1 MFDPFCEVI
10 ELLKIGDTAPDF
22 TLEDHNRNMVSLCDF
37 RGKKNVV
44 LSWHVYSFTDGWTSQ
59 QSSFRDANSKFEEC
73 DAQVLGISTDA
84 RPTQAAY
91 TLSLGSSLGYPLPML
106 SDFYPHGE
114 VAKKYDIFN
123 ENLGTSLRAVIIID
137 KQGIIRFNRT
147 YTSAAD
153 IDVDDILAKVELI
166 QE

>member
-1 MFDPFCEVI
+1 
-10 ELLKIGDTAPDF
+10 
-22 TLEDHNRNMVSLCDF
+22 
-37 RGKKNVV
+37 
-44 LSWHVYSFTDGWTSQ
+44 
-59 QSSFRDANSKFEEC
+59 
-73 DAQVLGISTDA
+73 
-84 RPTQAAY
+84 
-91 TLSLGSSLGYPLPML
+91 ML